1 MSKLNREAISAMRKS
16 YGEAGLPDSAL
27 SENPIEQFHQWM
39 SEAATNE
46 FIVEANATVL
56 STAGEAGLTT
66 RTVLVKDVT
75 EEGFTFFTNYGSRKA
90 KAIEFNSQVSLLFPW
105 YSMERQVSI
114 LGRAEKVSAAESDA
128 YFATRPC
135 GSQIGAWSST
145 QSDELTSREELEI
158 RYKEF
163 ATKYPEGTPVPRPAH
178 WGGFL
183 VRPTTIEFWQGRYS
197 RLHDRVI
204 YERATPQE
212 INWSRRRLF
221 P

>member
-1 MSKLNREAISAMRKS
+1 MSTLNREAISAMRKS
-16 YGEAGLPDSAL
+16 YGEIGLPDTAL
-27 SENPIEQFHQWM
+27 SVDPIEQFQMWM
-39 SEAATNE
+39 TEAASNE
-46 FIVEANATVL
+46 FIVEANAMILTTV
-56 STAGEAGLTT
+56 GEVGPTT
-66 RTVLVKDVT
+66 RTVLLKDLT
-75 EEGFTFFTNYGSRKA
+75 PAGFSFFTNYGSRKS
-90 KAIEFNSQVSLLFPW
+90 KAIAFNPQVTLLFPW
-105 YSMERQVSI
+105 YAMERQVSI
-114 LGRAEKVSAAESDA
+114 LGKAEKASAAESDA
-128 YFATRPC
+128 YFASRPW
-135 GSQIGAWSST
+135 GSQIGAWASA
-145 QSDELTSREELEI
+145 QSDQLTSREELEA

-163 ATKYPEGTPVPRPAH
+163 AAKYPEGTTVPRPDY

>member
-1 MSKLNREAISAMRKS
+1 MRKS

-27 SENPIEQFHQWM
+27 SADPIQQFHQWM

-46 FIVEANATVL
+46 FIVEANAMVL
-56 STAGEAGLTT
+56 STSGESGLTT

-75 EEGFTFFTNYGSRKA
+75 EAGFTFFTNYSSRKA
-90 KAIEFNSQVSLLFPW
+90 QAISSNPQVSLLFPW

-114 LGRAEKVSAAESDA
+114 LGIAEKVPAADSDA
-128 YFATRPC
+128 YFATRPW
-135 GSQIGAWSST
+135 GSQIGAWSSS
-145 QSDELTSREELEI
+145 QSDQLASREELEA

-163 ATKYPEGTPVPRPAH
+163 AAKYPEGTSVPRPAH

-212 INWSRRRLF
+212 MNWSRRRLF

>member
-1 MSKLNREAISAMRKS
+1 MSTLNREAISAMRKS
-16 YGEAGLPDSAL
+16 YGEIGLPDTAL
-27 SENPIEQFHQWM
+27 SVDPIEQFQIWM
-39 SEAATNE
+39 TEAASNE
-46 FIVEANATVL
+46 FIVEANAMVLTTV
-56 STAGEAGLTT
+56 GEVGPTT
-66 RTVLVKDVT
+66 RTVLLKDLT
-75 EEGFTFFTNYGSRKA
+75 PAGFSFFTNYGSRKS
-90 KAIEFNSQVSLLFPW
+90 KAIAFNPQVTLLFPW
-105 YSMERQVSI
+105 YAMERQVSI
-114 LGRAEKVSAAESDA
+114 LGKAEKASAAESDA
-128 YFATRPC
+128 YFASRPW
-135 GSQIGAWSST
+135 GSQIGAWASA
-145 QSDELTSREELEI
+145 QSDQLTSREELEA

-163 ATKYPEGTPVPRPAH
+163 AAKYPEGTTVPRPDY